1 VKFLRFIEIAFITD
15 KRGASLRDRIHPDVS
30 SQRVVESPLDSIL
43 EIVTWFF
50 MQWSWGAIVTLWI
63 AFTFAL
69 DQFTNTGPLAL
80 DAFRVYYEA
89 GENLLNGQTIYNGI
103 EGWIYLYPPLLA
115 QMLMPVA
122 AWGDL
127 ELAKTLWLGVNI
139 GLLVATLH
147 MLTRYIP
154 SQYHK
159 LLWVSPVFFVPVWQA
174 LYIGQVTVIMLV
186 LLAGVWVAVRENKP
200 FLAGSLLALAAWIKV
215 FPALLVVYFLW
226 KRDWKVIRGVI
237 IAGVALALLQVLI
250 SGVTPM
256 IEFFSVLFNLF
267 VSGQPAATYENLSI
281 FGFTSRLFQ
290 PNVHVIPLFMSETL
304 FSVTRILLTVGL
316 FTIAAYAIFRSELVE
331 DPAERDW
338 RFDVEYALV
347 LLTILMVGSTLW
359 ISGLPPLLLVS
370 VLILRN
376 TPHYRWMT
384 APRGIWL
391 IAAILLVAYQPLLVM
406 LTLTGRPVG
415 ALTLS
420 LGFFGILTLWGLMVG
435 LLLIRHPIRYTLPTA
450 IKSPA
455 PIVAA
460 IGGEAESVTVTVD
473 DTPTIQ

>member
-1 VKFLRFIEIAFITD
+1 MSNRSHSEVSRPNIT
-15 KRGASLRDRIHPDVS
+15 
-30 SQRVVESPLDSIL
+30 ESPLDATL
-43 EIVTWFF
+43 EVVTWFF
-50 MQWSWGAIVTLWI
+50 MQWSWGAIVAVWVL
-63 AFTFAL
+63 FVLAL

-89 GENLLNGQTIYNGI
+89 GENLLHNQPIYNGI
-103 EGWIYLYPPLLA
+103 EGWIYLYPPLLG
-115 QMLMPVA
+115 QMLMPAA
-122 AWGDL
+122 AWGNL

-147 MLTRYIP
+147 MLTRYLP
-154 SQYHK
+154 RQYSK
-159 LLWVSPVFFVPVWQA
+159 ILWLSPIFFVPVWQA

-186 LLAGVWVAVRENKP
+186 LLAGVWVAVREGKP
-200 FLAGSLLALAAWIKV
+200 SFAGGLLALAAWIKV

-226 KRDWKVIRGVI
+226 KRDWKVLRGVVI
-237 IAGVALALLQVLI
+237 WGTALAVLQILI

-256 IEFFSVLFNLF
+256 LEFFGVLFNLF
-267 VSGQPAATYENLSI
+267 ISGQPAATYENLSI

-290 PNVHVIPLFMSETL
+290 HNVHVIPLFVNETL
-304 FSVTRILLTVGL
+304 FNVTRMALTIGMFV
-316 FTIAAYAIFRSELVE
+316 IAAYAIYRSELVK

-347 LLTILMVGSTLW
+347 LLTILTMGSTLW
-359 ISGLPPLLLVS
+359 ISGLPPMLLVS

-376 TPHYRWMT
+376 TPLYRWQT
-384 APRGIWL
+384 APRGVWL
-391 IAAILLVAYQPLLVM
+391 IAAVLLVVYQPLLVV

-420 LGFFGILTLWGLMVG
+420 LGFFGIVALWALMVG
-435 LLLIRHPIRYTLPTA
+435 LLLMRHPVRTTNPSA
-450 IKSPA
+450 A
-455 PIVAA
+455 PVLAA
-460 IGGEAESVTVTVD
+460 KPGEAKSALVTAD